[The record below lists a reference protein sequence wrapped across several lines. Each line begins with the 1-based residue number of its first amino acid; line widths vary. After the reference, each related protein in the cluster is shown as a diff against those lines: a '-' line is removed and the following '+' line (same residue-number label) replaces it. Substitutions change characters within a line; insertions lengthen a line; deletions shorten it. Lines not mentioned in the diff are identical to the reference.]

1 MVTSLYTFTAE
12 SAGESNL
19 KIGQHLANLQT
30 GLWCPVFFIHRWFS
44 SALTDHWDSIAGRQN
59 AVDNNVVDGH
69 SHQNRHSCKSY
80 TTVKT
85 VSQESRP
92 EFQREK

>member
-30 GLWCPVFFIHRWFS
+30 GLWCPVFFLFTGGFQAHSPITGTVLLDGRML
-44 SALTDHWDSIAGRQN
+44 LT
-59 AVDNNVVDGH
+59 
-69 SHQNRHSCKSY
+69 
-80 TTVKT
+80 TML
-85 VSQESRP
+85 
-92 EFQREK
+92 